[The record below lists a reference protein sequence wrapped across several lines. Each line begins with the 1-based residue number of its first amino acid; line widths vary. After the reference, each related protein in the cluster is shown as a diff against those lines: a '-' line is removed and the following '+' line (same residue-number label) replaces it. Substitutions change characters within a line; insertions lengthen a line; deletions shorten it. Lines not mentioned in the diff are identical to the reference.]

1 VSVQRVIAG
10 VLLFLLWGIGA
21 VAAQETGAPDGPPA
35 SEGVSAEDTAESE
48 DDFLRV
54 AGGSV
59 ISAAVG
65 TPFEIRIALPGS
77 DPDLVDLYVPEF
89 DGVVSVVENPT
100 VVRRGR
106 VMDLRITVVGNRPGR
121 YIVEEILVVDGT
133 DLFEVEPILLEVAPR
148 PGEEVPFR
156 ARWRIDGDRLT
167 QSQSVPVVLE
177 IVGADRYLF
186 PEEITYRAPETG
198 LFEEVAGIGKVTT
211 RDVADVTLYD
221 IPVAAF
227 LFTPATAGPVTLPS
241 AEVRGGGIEAEVPPV
256 TIDVSPLPPTVTG
269 TNAVGRFEVGSRIDQ
284 SSLEQGQWVTLT
296 IRIDGTGNLPV
307 LDFPSVSA
315 PGFEV
320 TDRREESAFSADT
333 AGLGGY
339 TGFREIA
346 IRLEHTEASGTVDI
360 SIGGYSYYD
369 PRSDRV
375 VRLPGAAHSVTVISP
390 EGVGAGEREIPR
402 FPLLS
407 VADLTSPRWYRIGQI
422 PWVLYTILIGP
433 ILFGV
438 AALWSVRRNAPRSGS
453 ASRGMLVSIIPLLLG
468 LTLFP
473 QVDRDRVERAAE
485 LVEEGR
491 GAVAAVLYELE
502 LQDNEW
508 HAGIHYNRGVLG
520 LEMERPVIATY
531 HLRRAVRLA
540 PEEQLF
546 RDALEGASTYFSLDE
561 QVPIPAYPRPEYFII
576 AAIVLWTAFWI
587 VFASRRRLRNVLSL
601 VGIVM
606 ILVVVLGGLGWSWN
620 LDRQRDGVVREAVHV
635 RRIPDTS
642 AVPWIGLSMAQA
654 VRIDLEYQDFYLVET
669 RTGIT
674 GWVPRSTI
682 LAPETEGPRR

>member
-1 VSVQRVIAG
+1 VKLRNLITVVIFLVWCAG
-10 VLLFLLWGIGA
+10 GIA
-21 VAAQETGAPDGPPA
+21 SQETGGP
-35 SEGVSAEDTAESE
+35 GVLGGTGEPTVGDTAVADE
-48 DDFLRV
+48 DLLRV

-59 ISAAVG
+59 IPAVVG

-77 DPDLVDLYVPEF
+77 DPDTVDLYVPEF

-106 VMDLRITVVGNRPGR
+106 VMDLRISVVGNEPGR
-121 YIVEEILVVDGT
+121 FIVEEILVVDGT
-133 DLFEVEPILLEVAPR
+133 ELFEVEPILLEVAPR
-148 PGEEVPFR
+148 PGEDVPFR
-156 ARWRIDGDRLT
+156 ARWRVDGDVLT

-186 PEEITYRAPETG
+186 PDEITYRAPETG
-198 LFEEVAGIGKVTT
+198 LFEEVAGIGEVTT

-227 LFTPATAGPVTLPS
+227 LFTPATAGSVTLPS
-241 AEVRGGGIEAEVPPV
+241 AEVRGAGIEADVPPV
-256 TIDVSPLPPTVTG
+256 TLEVSPLPPAVTG
-269 TNAVGRFEVGSRIDQ
+269 TNAVGRFDVRSGVDRTTID
-284 SSLEQGQWVTLT
+284 QGQWVTLT
-296 IRIDGTGNLPV
+296 IRVDGTGNLPV
-307 LDFPSVSA
+307 LDFPAVSA

-320 TDRREESAFSADT
+320 TDRREESSFSADT
-333 AGLGGY
+333 SGLGGY
-339 TGFREIA
+339 TGFREITV
-346 IRLEHTEASGTVDI
+346 RLEQTEASGPVEI
-360 SIGGYSYYD
+360 SVGGYSYYD
-369 PRSDRV
+369 PRIDRV
-375 VRLPGAAHSVTVISP
+375 VRIPAVSHPVTVVSP
-390 EGVGAGEREIPR
+390 EGIGAEERVIPQ

-407 VADLTSPRWYRIGQI
+407 VAELTSPRWYRIGQI
-422 PWVLYTILIGP
+422 PWVLYSLLIGP
-433 ILFGV
+433 IIFGV
-438 AALWSVRRNAPRSGS
+438 VALWSVRRNTPRSRS
-453 ASRGMLVSIIPLLLG
+453 ASRGVLVGIVPFLLG

-473 QVDRDRVERAAE
+473 PVDRGRIERAAE
-485 LVEEGR
+485 LIEDGR

-546 RDALEGASTYFSLDE
+546 RDALEGASGYFSLDE
-561 QVPIPAYPRPEYFII
+561 QVAIPVYPRPDYFII
-576 AAIVLWTAFWI
+576 AAAVLWTAFWI

-635 RRIPDTS
+635 RRIPDSS
-642 AVPWIGLSMAQA
+642 AVPWIGLSTAQA

-669 RTGIT
+669 LTGIT

-682 LAPETEGPRR
+682 LAPETERYR